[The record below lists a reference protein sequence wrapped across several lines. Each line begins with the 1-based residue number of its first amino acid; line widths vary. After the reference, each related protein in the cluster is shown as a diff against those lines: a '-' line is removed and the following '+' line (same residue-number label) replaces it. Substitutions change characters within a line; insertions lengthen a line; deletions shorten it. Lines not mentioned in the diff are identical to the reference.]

1 MARSVFFSFHYK
13 NDITRVMVVR
23 NRWVTHGGQIVSGV
37 IDHAAFMQVQSKGD
51 AAIKRWINQQMEGTT
66 ATVVL
71 IGSETLKRYYV
82 QYEILHSLERGN
94 AIIGVYINHIKDWS
108 GRTSLACNSHTEIT
122 CIGKNKPIYFDE
134 IADGIY
140 DYQIDD
146 GYHNLGR
153 WVEDAL

>member
-1 MARSVFFSFHYK
+1 M
-13 NDITRVMVVR
+13 
-23 NRWVTHGGQIVSGV
+23 
-37 IDHAAFMQVQSKGD
+37 
-51 AAIKRWINQQMEGTT
+51 
-66 ATVVL
+66 
-71 IGSETLKRYYV
+71 
-82 QYEILHSLERGN
+82 QYEILHSLERGT

-108 GRTSLACNSHTEIT
+108 GRTSLACNPHTEIT